1 MKSQRITKGSILEIS
16 IDNRYYIYAQIL
28 GKSSYVFFDYKSVD
42 KIVDLNLLKDKK
54 ILFIISVFDQIITKG
69 EWPKVGKLDIRK
81 ELEVLPMNFI
91 QDALNPTN
99 FELYNPNTG
108 EIVPITKN
116 EIIGLERAAV
126 WDKNHVEDRVR
137 DFYNNV
143 PCVWLENDR
152 ELFNRVFP

>member
-1 MKSQRITKGSILEIS
+1 
-16 IDNRYYIYAQIL
+16 
-28 GKSSYVFFDYKSVD
+28 
-42 KIVDLNLLKDKK
+42 
-54 ILFIISVFDQIITKG
+54 
-69 EWPKVGKLDIRK
+69 
-81 ELEVLPMNFI
+81 MNFI